1 MRNVRI
7 ATVSFEISE
16 QQHTVQGNL
25 DRARKYIEEA
35 AAKGADIV
43 CLPEIVISFHTSDVL
58 QAENFPGEW
67 TEFFQA
73 TAKKNGIAIVA
84 PFYVKEN
91 GKQFN
96 QATVIDKRGNAAGYY
111 RKLQPTG
118 REVQSVTPGGELPMI
133 DLGFAKVA
141 VMICMDIYFPEI
153 ARIYAMKGAE
163 ILFWPTMTHGP
174 TQAGLEAQARVRAMD
189 NSLILV
195 EANYGQAPPYAP
207 YMGRFFP
214 STGRIFD
221 HNGDI
226 IASTGRRPGLAI
238 ADVDLDEER
247 KTLDC
252 FLIDSD
258 IDHTRKD
265 IESLVRLDLYA
276 KEYESLAK
284 NQKRFYDTIK
294 H

>member
-1 MRNVRI
+1 
-7 ATVSFEISE
+7 
-16 QQHTVQGNL
+16 
-25 DRARKYIEEA
+25 
-35 AAKGADIV
+35 
-43 CLPEIVISFHTSDVL
+43 
-58 QAENFPGEW
+58 
-67 TEFFQA
+67 
-73 TAKKNGIAIVA
+73 
-84 PFYVKEN
+84 
-91 GKQFN
+91 
-96 QATVIDKRGNAAGYY
+96 
-111 RKLQPTG
+111 
-118 REVQSVTPGGELPMI
+118 
-133 DLGFAKVA
+133 
-141 VMICMDIYFPEI
+141 
-153 ARIYAMKGAE
+153 
-163 ILFWPTMTHGP
+163 
-174 TQAGLEAQARVRAMD
+174 
-189 NSLILV
+189 
-195 EANYGQAPPYAP
+195 
-207 YMGRFFP
+207 MGRFFP